1 MTRLPEKKH
10 YSFSNFG
17 FSTIIFS
24 FVMICVI
31 SFSVL
36 SLATANSDYK
46 LSKKAAEKNA
56 AFYNA
61 EEQAYEHIKQVESL
75 LINAFSDASAPDEY
89 YNSLLPTL
97 NSLNKGT
104 FTYEN
109 GHYTYFFQ
117 EKISDT
123 HTLDICLT
131 IKYPLQ
137 GEDTFYE
144 ILEWKSVYKEQLPED
159 DFLDLMDN

>member
-1 MTRLPEKKH
+1 MIKTRETKR
-10 YSFSNFG
+10 YTFSNFG

-36 SLATANSDYK
+36 SLATANADYK

-56 AFYNA
+56 AYYLA
-61 EEQAYEHIKQVESL
+61 EEQAYEHIAIVEDL
-75 LINAFSDASAPDEY
+75 LIEAYATANTPEEY
-89 YNSLLPTL
+89 YDTLLRTL
-97 NSLNKGT
+97 NSTSKGT
-104 FTYEN
+104 FAYDNE
-109 GHYTYFFQ
+109 HYTYFFQ

-123 HTLDICLT
+123 HTLDICLI

-137 GEDTFYE
+137 SEDTFFE
-144 ILEWKSVYKEQLPED
+144 ISEWKSVYEEQLPED